1 MTLTNHA
8 LPLGRSIKG
17 QIQCTL
23 DRETALR
30 FLGYTG
36 QQIDD
41 ELKDRFE
48 ELAQRCETVNSARYV
63 WTADCVCL
71 ASPHSE
77 AAEAAQ
83 PSASACGEANLR
95 EGIALDTCGLQLP
108 GRDCAR
114 HLEGAKYVVLAAL
127 TLGQQ
132 CEQELRQLKALN
144 TLDFLM
150 YDACASALTEAA
162 GNAVHDQI
170 AKAAR
175 QAGLYA
181 HARFS
186 PGYGDLPLNVQPAFL
201 QAVGANRA
209 LGLAVNENNFLVPMK
224 SITAI
229 IGLFEDEECD
239 GESPCAICAALDYCS
254 FRERGTTCHG
264 KRL

>member
-1 MTLTNHA
+1 MASASPGIAT
-8 LPLGRSIKG
+8 GRFVKD
-17 QIQCTL
+17 QVQCAL

-30 FLGYTG
+30 FLGYSG
-36 QQIDD
+36 QQVDGG
-41 ELKDRFE
+41 LLDRFE

-63 WTADCVCL
+63 WMIDTATPVNDGL
-71 ASPHSE
+71 LLES
-77 AAEAAQ
+77 
-83 PSASACGEANLR
+83 SALH
-95 EGIALDTCGLQLP
+95 LP

-114 HLEGAKYVVLAAL
+114 HLEGAKYVVIAAL

-170 AKAAR
+170 AQNAR

-186 PGYGDLPLNVQPAFL
+186 PGYGDLPLSVQPAFL
-201 QAVGANRA
+201 TAIGAQRA
-209 LGLAVNENNFLVPMK
+209 LGLSVNENNFLVPMK

-229 IGLFEDEECD
+229 IGLFDDEECE
-239 GESPCAICAALDYCS
+239 GESPCVICPALDYCS
-254 FRERGTTCHG
+254 FRERGITCHG